1 LNSGSPRNIA
11 ASIRQKLLNI
21 ATRNREDFGLILT
34 RYALER
40 LRYRLSQS
48 IYRDQFVL
56 KGAML
61 FQVWADAPHRP
72 TRDLDLPGRGDPS
85 PERCL
90 AVFRELCEIRVR
102 RMASPSPQQ
111 RQVPRR

>member
-1 LNSGSPRNIA
+1 MNSGSPRNIA

-40 LRYRLSQS
+40 LLYRLSQS
-48 IYRDQFVL
+48 NYRDHFVL

-61 FQVWADAPHRP
+61 FQVWAEAPHRP
-72 TRDLDLPGRGDPS
+72 TRDLDLLGRGDPS

-90 AVFRELCEIRVR
+90 AVFRELCNIRVPED
-102 RMASPSPQQ
+102 ASYFRQNQQ
-111 RQVPRR
+111 APRR